1 MKEYAGGELFPGPRI
16 EYLGVED
23 VKEGKEK
30 DKMFS
35 MKKISWRRI
44 LMALS
49 LVALL
54 GVASCGAHAGGHV
67 GGVGGDVGASAGSR

>member
-1 MKEYAGGELFPGPRI
+1 MQISNALIILTMEQNASLDIQPLKGGSS
-16 EYLGVED
+16 
-23 VKEGKEK
+23 
-30 DKMFS
+30 MFS
-35 MKKISWRRI
+35 IKKSSWKRI

-67 GGVGGDVGASAGSR
+67 GGVGGDVGGSAGSGY